1 MYATDTLL
9 LWSTEGDA
17 VRVNP
22 WAVAA
27 LVAIII
33 ILMYLRRRWR

>member
-1 MYATDTLL
+1 MFATDTLL

-22 WAVAA
+22 WAAVA
-27 LVAIII
+27 LY
-33 ILMYLRRRWR
+33 LMVVVVLYLRSEWR